1 MHRRLG
7 AYAGGAVPAS
17 ETRSLCRRRSARIGD
32 AEPKPQMQRPAGA
45 DANPWLAMQ
54 CLPRCGRAELL
65 GHGSGLKQEEHVVPH
80 LEIVNVSKSYM
91 RRNGEPVKALSGVSL
106 SLEKGEFVSIVGPS
120 GCGKTTLF
128 DIIAGLTQPDSGA
141 IFVNGH
147 DRTGQ
152 TGYVSYMPQEDLLLP
167 WRTTLENA
175 MLAPELN
182 RSAVQETRIEARRL
196 IDLFGLSGFEDSYPF
211 ELSGGMRQRVA
222 LLRTVM
228 CRKDIMLLD
237 EPFGA
242 LDAIT
247 RHQMQAWL
255 RLVWERLRTTVLF
268 VTHDVEEAI
277 YLSDRVYVMSPRP
290 GRIVCQYSVPFGPD
304 RSGIG
309 WSGSIISAPEFV
321 ALRAQVMEALASI

>member
-1 MHRRLG
+1 M
-7 AYAGGAVPAS
+7 
-17 ETRSLCRRRSARIGD
+17 
-32 AEPKPQMQRPAGA
+32 
-45 DANPWLAMQ
+45 
-54 CLPRCGRAELL
+54 
-65 GHGSGLKQEEHVVPH
+65 PH
-80 LEIVNVSKSYM
+80 LEIVDVSKSYM
-91 RRNGEPVKALSGVSL
+91 RRHSEPVKALSGVSL

-128 DIIAGLTQPDSGA
+128 DIIAGLTQPDLGA
-141 IFVNGH
+141 VFVDGH
-147 DRTGQ
+147 DTIGQ

-167 WRTTLENA
+167 WRTALENA

-182 RSAVQETRIEARRL
+182 RTALHEARSEVRRL

-247 RHQMQAWL
+247 RYQMQAWL
-255 RLVWERLRTTVLF
+255 RSVWERLRTTVLF

-290 GRIVCQYSVPFGPD
+290 GKIVCQFRVPFGSD
-304 RSGIG
+304 RSGLDR
-309 WSGSIISAPEFV
+309 SGSIISAPEFV
-321 ALRAQVMEALASI
+321 SLRAQVMEALASVQSVDTDASCRA

>member
-1 MHRRLG
+1 
-7 AYAGGAVPAS
+7 
-17 ETRSLCRRRSARIGD
+17 
-32 AEPKPQMQRPAGA
+32 
-45 DANPWLAMQ
+45 
-54 CLPRCGRAELL
+54 
-65 GHGSGLKQEEHVVPH
+65 VPH
-80 LEIVNVSKSYM
+80 LEIIDVSKSYV
-91 RRNGEPVKALSGVSL
+91 RRHGEPVKALSGVSL

-141 IFVNGH
+141 VFVDGH

-175 MLAPELN
+175 MLAPELS
-182 RSAVQETRIEARRL
+182 RVAMHEARSEATRSEVRQL

-222 LLRTVM
+222 FLRTVM
-228 CRKDIMLLD
+228 CKKDIMLLD

-242 LDAIT
+242 LDAMT
-247 RHQMQAWL
+247 RHQMQTWL
-255 RLVWERLRTTVLF
+255 RSVWERLRATVLF

-290 GRIVCQYSVPFGPD
+290 GKIVGQYGVPFGSD
-304 RSGIG
+304 RSGLDRP
-309 WSGSIISAPEFV
+309 GSIISMPEFV
-321 ALRAQVMEALASI
+321 SLRAQVMEALASMQPEVGRSEPR

>member
-1 MHRRLG
+1 
-7 AYAGGAVPAS
+7 
-17 ETRSLCRRRSARIGD
+17 
-32 AEPKPQMQRPAGA
+32 
-45 DANPWLAMQ
+45 
-54 CLPRCGRAELL
+54 
-65 GHGSGLKQEEHVVPH
+65 VPH
-80 LEIVNVSKSYM
+80 LEIVDVSKTYV
-91 RRNGEPVKALSGVSL
+91 RRHGQPVKALSGVSL
-106 SLEKGEFVSIVGPS
+106 SLNRGEFVSIVGPS

-141 IFVNGH
+141 VLVDGC

-175 MLAPELN
+175 MLAPELG
-182 RSAVQETRIEARRL
+182 RTAVQEARSEVRRL
-196 IDLFGLSGFEDSYPF
+196 IELFGLSGFEDSYPF

-228 CRKDIMLLD
+228 CRKSIMLLD

-247 RHQMQAWL
+247 RQQMQAWL
-255 RLVWERLRTTVLF
+255 RSVWEKLRTTVLF

-290 GRIVCQYSVPFGPD
+290 GKIVCQHSVPFGSD
-304 RSGIG
+304 RSGLDR
-309 WSGSIISAPEFV
+309 SGSIVSTPEFV
-321 ALRAQVMEALASI
+321 SLRAEVMETLAPMQI